1 MTGSSPYQHILV
13 VCLGNICRSPV
24 AEAMLKQALPQRQIK
39 SAGLTA
45 MVGQGADAT
54 AAEIAKNDGL
64 DLSGHNA
71 TQLSSELIQW
81 ADLILVMSQNQRSAI
96 GEKNPA
102 ALGKT
107 MLLGH
112 WLKPSGPKAGASQT
126 SNQAGHPPGNPN
138 NTLAQQKDIP
148 DPYKKSREVFEHVHK
163 LIYQSVTEWSKKI

>member
-1 MTGSSPYQHILV
+1 MSNSPYQHILV

-24 AEAMLKQALPQRQIK
+24 AEAMLKRALPQRQIK

-45 MVGQGADAT
+45 MVGQGADPS
-54 AAEIAKNDGL
+54 AAELAHADGL
-64 DLSGHNA
+64 DLSGHMA
-71 TQLSSELIQW
+71 QQLSSELIQW

-112 WLKPSGPKAGASQT
+112 WLALPGQAPGQTPGQRAGAASSQ
-126 SNQAGHPPGNPN
+126 H
-138 NTLAQQKDIP
+138 KDIP

-163 LIYQSVTEWSKKI
+163 LIHQSVTEWSKKI

>member
-1 MTGSSPYQHILV
+1 MSPSPYQHILV

-71 TQLSSELIQW
+71 TQLSSEMIQW

-112 WLKPSGPKAGASQT
+112 WLPASGKGAGNSQT
-126 SNQAGHPPGNPN
+126 
-138 NTLAQQKDIP
+138 QQKDIP

-163 LIYQSVTEWSKKI
+163 LIHQSVSEWSKKI